1 MLLGREKIM
10 AITDMKG
17 TVTKDQPTMTG
28 MINKDTTK
36 VTPPNLSSIKMPAGM
51 AKTKS
56 EQPKEMPVEQPKE
69 MPIDQAQATGLMEKV
84 QNLTDQDRAVL
95 ATVLSP
101 SVTNALK
108 KIAPELTPLLDQA
121 GSAEENVIIPVSV
134 VKNFATKRYGGEN
147 ETQAVTSFIA
157 DLQESAPGMNNEME
171 QTNVPPD
178 TQMANS
184 EESMVQSEIDEID
197 SGMMEA

>member
-1 MLLGREKIM
+1 
-10 AITDMKG
+10 MKG
-17 TVTKDQPTMTG
+17 TVTKDQPTTTG
-28 MINKDTTK
+28 MMNTDTAK
-36 VTPPNLSSIKMPAGM
+36 VSAPDMSRMKMPAGM
-51 AKTKS
+51 AKAKS
-56 EQPKEMPVEQPKE
+56 EQPKEMPV
-69 MPIDQAQATGLMEKV
+69 DQTQVTDLMEKV
-84 QNLTDQDRAVL
+84 QNLTDQDKAVL

-178 TQMANS
+178 TQMA
-184 EESMVQSEIDEID
+184 EQPE
-197 SGMMEA
+197 SGMEQVFNAIDTEGEIV

>member
-1 MLLGREKIM
+1 M

-36 VTPPNLSSIKMPAGM
+36 VSAPDLSSIKMPEGM
-51 AKTKS
+51 AKTRP

-69 MPIDQAQATGLMEKV
+69 IPVDQAQATGLMEKV
-84 QNLTDQDRAVL
+84 QNLTDQDKAVL

-121 GSAEENVIIPVSV
+121 GTAEENVIIPVSV
-134 VKNFATKRYGGEN
+134 VKNFAAKRYGGED

-178 TQMANS
+178 TQMAN
-184 EESMVQSEIDEID
+184 QSEDMISPEMENED
-197 SGMMEA
+197 SGLLA

>member
-1 MLLGREKIM
+1 M

-28 MINKDTTK
+28 MMNRDESK
-36 VTPPNLSSIKMPAGM
+36 VTPPDLSSIKMPAGM
-51 AKTKS
+51 EKAKS

-69 MPIDQAQATGLMEKV
+69 MPVDQAQATGLMEKV
-84 QNLTDQDRAVL
+84 QNLTDQDKAVL

-134 VKNFATKRYGGEN
+134 VKNFATKRYGGED

-171 QTNVPPD
+171 QSNVPPD
-178 TQMANS
+178 TQMAEQPDDMITPEMEN
-184 EESMVQSEIDEID
+184 ED
-197 SGMMEA
+197 SGLLA

>member
-1 MLLGREKIM
+1 
-10 AITDMKG
+10 MKG

-36 VTPPNLSSIKMPAGM
+36 VSAPDLSSIKMPAGM
-51 AKTKS
+51 AKARP
-56 EQPKEMPVEQPKE
+56 EQPKEMPVEAPQE
-69 MPIDQAQATGLMEKV
+69 MGLAEKV
-84 QNLTDQDRAVL
+84 QNLTDQDKAVL

-101 SVTNALK
+101 SVSNALK

-121 GSAEENVIIPVSV
+121 GPAEENVIIPVSV

-184 EESMVQSEIDEID
+184 EGSMMQPEIDEID

>member
-1 MLLGREKIM
+1 M

-28 MINKDTTK
+28 MMNKDTTK
-36 VTPPNLSSIKMPAGM
+36 VTPPDLSSIKMPAGM
-51 AKTKS
+51 TKAKS

-69 MPIDQAQATGLMEKV
+69 MPVDQAQATGLMEKV

-121 GSAEENVIIPVSV
+121 GTAEENVIIPVSV
-134 VKNFATKRYGGEN
+134 VKNFATKRYGGED
-147 ETQAVTSFIA
+147 ETQAITSFIA

-184 EESMVQSEIDEID
+184 EESMVQSEIDEVD
-197 SGMMEA
+197 SGMMET

>member
-1 MLLGREKIM
+1 M
-10 AITDMKG
+10 AIADMKG
-17 TVTKDQPTMTG
+17 TVSKDQPTMTG
-28 MINKDTTK
+28 MMNKDTTK
-36 VTPPNLSSIKMPAGM
+36 VTPPDLSSIKMPAGM
-51 AKTKS
+51 AKAKS
-56 EQPKEMPVEQPKE
+56 EQPKKMPVEQPKE
-69 MPIDQAQATGLMEKV
+69 MPVDQTQVTDLMEKV
-84 QNLTDQDRAVL
+84 QNLTDQDKAVL

-184 EESMVQSEIDEID
+184 EESMMQSEIDEID